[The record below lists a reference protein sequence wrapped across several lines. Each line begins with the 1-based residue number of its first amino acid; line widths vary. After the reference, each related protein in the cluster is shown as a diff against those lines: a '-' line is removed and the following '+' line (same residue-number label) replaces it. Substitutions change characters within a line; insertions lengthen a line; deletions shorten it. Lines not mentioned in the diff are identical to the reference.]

1 MQNTNIRYMSIA
13 EKDYLL
19 QQTLKINNTLIGI
32 TFTQSVIMEKFK
44 KRSLTM
50 RIPSTKF
57 SITKMRS
64 MISTVR
70 TDSSLRTLLSLKIV
84 IDAFF

>member
-32 TFTQSVIMEKFK
+32 TFTQSVIMEKLK
-44 KRSLTM
+44 KEVSDYEET
-50 RIPSTKF
+50 IC
-57 SITKMRS
+57 
-64 MISTVR
+64 
-70 TDSSLRTLLSLKIV
+70 
-84 IDAFF
+84 